1 MTAPLPQPP
10 RSHLIDRAV
19 EAMGGLDALST
30 PRNAPPRD
38 AETGS
43 GAPPAATAENVA
55 EPGIRRGTPA
65 LPLTEPA
72 GSVPPQQGIQG
83 QGSFTQTSVSQ
94 AQLSQAQPS
103 HGPAGQGAALLEPP
117 GAAVADPSRP
127 LPVTLD
133 TLLAAG
139 LVATPGKGRSR
150 ASEEVSVVQHQV
162 LRTVLAGPPA
172 DARSR
177 VVLVTSARP
186 GEGKTFLALNI
197 AASLAAG
204 GSHPVVL
211 VDADGKVDSLTQ
223 LLGLSERPGLRLL
236 AAEGGRNARSMV
248 VPTALPRLSVLPYG
262 IAPAKGPGIPPGT
275 ALAAA
280 VRQASA
286 ALPGH
291 VIVLDSPPALST
303 SDAGTLAGVSGQVLV
318 VVEAERTQR
327 SEVEAALDL
336 VEACPV
342 LQLVLNKA
350 RFSESDTFGTYA
362 GAYGGDSK

>member
-1 MTAPLPQPP
+1 MSTPQSPTS

-19 EAMGGLDALST
+19 EAMGGLDALAV
-30 PRNAPPRD
+30 PARGAPAIPPVAPV
-38 AETGS
+38 AE
-43 GAPPAATAENVA
+43 PPAARAEA
-55 EPGIRRGTPA
+55 RSA
-65 LPLTEPA
+65 QPA
-72 GSVPPQQGIQG
+72 GPSAIPASSV
-83 QGSFTQTSVSQ
+83 VSDS
-94 AQLSQAQPS
+94 AA
-103 HGPAGQGAALLEPP
+103 AGT
-117 GAAVADPSRP
+117 GAAVLDAPAARAPAPDMPAVTTVP
-127 LPVTLD
+127 LD
-133 TLLAAG
+133 ALLAAG

-162 LRTVLAGPPA
+162 LRTMLSAPPA

-186 GEGKTFLALNI
+186 GEGKTFLSLNI

-211 VDADGKVDSLTQ
+211 VDADGKVDSLSH
-223 LLGLSERPGLRLL
+223 LLGLADRPGLRLL
-236 AAEGGRNARSMV
+236 AAEGGRNARNMV
-248 VPTALPRLSVLPYG
+248 VPTAVPRLSLLPYG
-262 IAPAKGPGIPPGT
+262 AAPAKGPGVPPGT
-275 ALAAA
+275 ALTAA
-280 VRQASA
+280 VRQVSA

-291 VIVLDSPPALST
+291 VIVLDTPPALST
-303 SDAGTLAGVSGQVLV
+303 SDAGTLAGVAGQVLV

-362 GAYGGDSK
+362 GAYGADAQ

>member
-1 MTAPLPQPP
+1 MSEPRPQPP
-10 RSHLIDRAV
+10 RSHLIDRAID
-19 EAMGGLDALST
+19 AMGGLDALSS
-30 PRNAPPRD
+30 PRLPAARGPIG
-38 AETGS
+38 E
-43 GAPPAATAENVA
+43 PPATQPAPAPVPPT
-55 EPGIRRGTPA
+55 PGPGAGETPA
-65 LPLTEPA
+65 PATGVSASRPLPA
-72 GSVPPQQGIQG
+72 GPLP
-83 QGSFTQTSVSQ
+83 
-94 AQLSQAQPS
+94 A
-103 HGPAGQGAALLEPP
+103 PAGQGTPVLDPPVGRTPDTIQPPSVPLAALL
-117 GAAVADPSRP
+117 S
-127 LPVTLD
+127 
-133 TLLAAG
+133 AG

-150 ASEEVSVVQHQV
+150 SSEEVSVVQHQV
-162 LRTVLAGPPA
+162 LRTMLAAPSA

-211 VDADGKVDSLTQ
+211 VDADGKVDSLSQ
-223 LLGLSERPGLRLL
+223 LLGLTERPGLRLL
-236 AAEGGRNARSMV
+236 AAEGGRNARAMV
-248 VPTALPRLSVLPYG
+248 VPTAMPRLSVMPYG
-262 IAPAKGPGIPPGT
+262 VAQAKGPAVPPGA

-280 VRQASA
+280 VRQTSA

-291 VIVLDSPPALST
+291 IIVIDSPPALST
-303 SDAGTLAGVSGQVLV
+303 SDAGTLASVSGQVLV

-350 RFSESDTFGTYA
+350 RFSESDTFGTYSN
-362 GAYGGDSK
+362 AYGGDSK

>member
-1 MTAPLPQPP
+1 MTAPRPHSP

-30 PRNAPPRD
+30 PRSPLPRPPGSEAP
-38 AETGS
+38 ALE
-43 GAPPAATAENVA
+43 APPAGLAEAESRVSASTANASAAAVV
-55 EPGIRRGTPA
+55 PGREAAPDRLSFESTGKPPSA
-65 LPLTEPA
+65 APSAAVPPA
-72 GSVPPQQGIQG
+72 GS
-83 QGSFTQTSVSQ
+83 
-94 AQLSQAQPS
+94 
-103 HGPAGQGAALLEPP
+103 AGQGAAILEPP
-117 GAAVADPSRP
+117 ATRVPE
-127 LPVTLD
+127 PVQPATVSLD
-133 TLLAAG
+133 MLLAAG

-150 ASEEVSVVQHQV
+150 ASEEISVVQHQV
-162 LRTVLAGPPA
+162 LRTIYAAPST

-177 VVLVTSARP
+177 VMLVTSARP

-197 AASLAAG
+197 VASLAAG

-211 VDADGKVDSLTQ
+211 VDADGKVDSLTH
-223 LLGLSERPGLRLL
+223 LLGLTERPGLRLL
-236 AAEGGRNARSMV
+236 AAEGGRNPRSMV
-248 VPTALPRLSVLPYG
+248 VPTAIPRLSVLPYG
-262 IAPAKGPGIPPGT
+262 VAAAKGPGIPPGT

-291 VIVLDSPPALST
+291 LIVLDSPPALST
-303 SDAGTLAGVSGQVLV
+303 SDAGTLSGVAGQVLV

-350 RFSESDTFGTYA
+350 RFSESDNFGTYA
-362 GAYGGDSK
+362 GAYGGDGQ

>member
-1 MTAPLPQPP
+1 MNTPRPQSP

-19 EAMGGLDALST
+19 EAMGGLDALSAPRTSPDRVPSGET
-30 PRNAPPRD
+30 PTIELSPVEVPAAERAGTAAERLPPE
-38 AETGS
+38 AETRHA
-43 GAPPAATAENVA
+43 GAGPL
-55 EPGIRRGTPA
+55 PG
-65 LPLTEPA
+65 
-72 GSVPPQQGIQG
+72 
-83 QGSFTQTSVSQ
+83 TS
-94 AQLSQAQPS
+94 
-103 HGPAGQGAALLEPP
+103 GQGAAVLDAPAARALEP
-117 GAAVADPSRP
+117 AVPASVP
-127 LPVTLD
+127 LEA
-133 TLLAAG
+133 LLAAG

-150 ASEEVSVVQHQV
+150 ASEEISVVQHQV
-162 LRTVLAGPPA
+162 LRTMLAAPPA

-177 VVLVTSARP
+177 VILVTSARP

-211 VDADGKVDSLTQ
+211 VDADGKVESISH
-223 LLGLSERPGLRLL
+223 LLGLTERPGLRLL
-236 AAEGGRNARSMV
+236 AAEGGRNARTMV
-248 VPTALPRLSVLPYG
+248 VPTAVPRLSVLPYG
-262 IAPAKGPGIPPGT
+262 VAPAKGPAVPPGT

-303 SDAGTLAGVSGQVLV
+303 SDAGTLANVSGQVLV